1 MSCLAFR
8 LANVWDLALIR
19 SMVRFDKPCVL
30 VSGAVEYFREHMV
43 VGDYLTQEGR
53 AEMTWLGVGAERLG
67 LSGPCQLAHF
77 EKLCAGLHPATG
89 EKLMVRDKGE
99 NRRVCYFGQLSPPK
113 DVSVLHLVGQDER
126 IGRWWQEAV
135 AETLREM
142 EALTATRVRLAG
154 QNADR
159 RTGSMVA
166 AIVTHDANRA
176 LDPQLHTHVCV
187 MNLTYDAT
195 EGRWKSV
202 QPSGFY
208 RHQGYLR
215 EVCYNKLAGLMTAA
229 GYEIEPGQRI
239 GFAVKGV
246 PPELRE
252 MFSKRRQ
259 EILRQAAETGAKS
272 QDELQ
277 SIAVRSRA
285 EKTKATAATLRERWL
300 AEAGPHLETL
310 RAVIAGARGRSAK
323 VGSITS
329 LDAIRSAE
337 AHVFE
342 RKSVVDDRLL
352 LREALIAG
360 RGQVALDALKR
371 ALASRER
378 SGELIRV
385 GEEIASREGLE
396 TENEFTGWAS
406 AQRKG
411 HKRLGAV
418 PATKGL
424 GKDQTEAVRDVLGSS
439 SGVVILEGDAGTG
452 KTTCL
457 KAVVAGIEQAGGRV
471 FGCAPSSGAAA
482 VLRQDLTADADTLQQ
497 LLANEAMQ
505 QATRG
510 RVLLV
515 DEAGLISVRQ
525 MRDLCRLAARNDNR
539 LLLVGDT
546 KQHGAIEAGDALRCL
561 QEFAR
566 VPIFHLTEIRRQVD
580 PGFRKAVARLARG
593 DAFGAFNEFD
603 RLGAVRELSEGAGL
617 WREAADDYVRTVQAG
632 KSCLAISPVWTEIH
646 EFTAAVRGQLR
657 LANVLTGEDRTFAT
671 VSSMKWT
678 REERR
683 RVQNY
688 RAGDVL
694 IFHHECGIFRKFDA
708 VTVVRHEDRQLVV
721 REAEGRE
728 RRLDPR
734 RVTGFEAGV
743 ASEISVA
750 VGDRLLIR
758 ANVKPAGL
766 RNGDLV
772 DVARIAADGEIA
784 LKDGRTVPA
793 WFREF
798 SHGYAATSHASQG
811 KTVDRG
817 ILLMAGEGIA
827 AGNLKQAYVSNSRFR
842 ESQMIYT
849 SDKLAARDAMM
860 RPADRKLA
868 LEMTGPDPG
877 GAPSRRGSWR
887 EQWAARIVPLFRVK
901 AA

>member
-1 MSCLAFR
+1 M
-8 LANVWDLALIR
+8 
-19 SMVRFDKPCVL
+19 
-30 VSGAVEYFREHMV
+30 
-43 VGDYLTQEGR
+43 
-53 AEMTWLGVGAERLG
+53 
-67 LSGPCQLAHF
+67 
-77 EKLCAGLHPATG
+77 
-89 EKLMVRDKGE
+89 
-99 NRRVCYFGQLSPPK
+99 
-113 DVSVLHLVGQDER
+113 
-126 IGRWWQEAV
+126 
-135 AETLREM
+135 
-142 EALTATRVRLAG
+142 
-154 QNADR
+154 
-159 RTGSMVA
+159 
-166 AIVTHDANRA
+166 
-176 LDPQLHTHVCV
+176 
-187 MNLTYDAT
+187 
-195 EGRWKSV
+195 
-202 QPSGFY
+202 
-208 RHQGYLR
+208 
-215 EVCYNKLAGLMTAA
+215 
-229 GYEIEPGQRI
+229 
-239 GFAVKGV
+239 
-246 PPELRE
+246 
-252 MFSKRRQ
+252 
-259 EILRQAAETGAKS
+259 
-272 QDELQ
+272 
-277 SIAVRSRA
+277 RSRA

-566 VPIFHLTEIRRQVD
+566 VPIFHLT
-580 PGFRKAVARLARG
+580 
-593 DAFGAFNEFD
+593 
-603 RLGAVRELSEGAGL
+603 
-617 WREAADDYVRTVQAG
+617 
-632 KSCLAISPVWTEIH
+632 
-646 EFTAAVRGQLR
+646 
-657 LANVLTGEDRTFAT
+657 
-671 VSSMKWT
+671 
-678 REERR
+678 
-683 RVQNY
+683 
-688 RAGDVL
+688 
-694 IFHHECGIFRKFDA
+694 
-708 VTVVRHEDRQLVV
+708 
-721 REAEGRE
+721 
-728 RRLDPR
+728 
-734 RVTGFEAGV
+734 
-743 ASEISVA
+743 
-750 VGDRLLIR
+750 
-758 ANVKPAGL
+758 
-766 RNGDLV
+766 
-772 DVARIAADGEIA
+772 
-784 LKDGRTVPA
+784 
-793 WFREF
+793 
-798 SHGYAATSHASQG
+798 
-811 KTVDRG
+811 
-817 ILLMAGEGIA
+817 
-827 AGNLKQAYVSNSRFR
+827 
-842 ESQMIYT
+842 
-849 SDKLAARDAMM
+849 
-860 RPADRKLA
+860 
-868 LEMTGPDPG
+868 
-877 GAPSRRGSWR
+877 
-887 EQWAARIVPLFRVK
+887 
-901 AA
+901 